1 MKLFSYELVNFSV
14 CYSKWDVD
22 AFYLYEEGVLLFFFS
37 LLSPSLPLFAL
48 DLPKAG
54 GCHLSYFA

>member
-1 MKLFSYELVNFSV
+1 MLSIFMEKLILLFSF
-14 CYSKWDVD
+14 C
-22 AFYLYEEGVLLFFFS
+22 S

-54 GCHLSYFA
+54 GRHLSYFA

>member
-1 MKLFSYELVNFSV
+1 MLSIFMEKVFLLFSFH
-14 CYSKWDVD
+14 
-22 AFYLYEEGVLLFFFS
+22 S
-37 LLSPSLPLFAL
+37 LLSPSLPLFVL